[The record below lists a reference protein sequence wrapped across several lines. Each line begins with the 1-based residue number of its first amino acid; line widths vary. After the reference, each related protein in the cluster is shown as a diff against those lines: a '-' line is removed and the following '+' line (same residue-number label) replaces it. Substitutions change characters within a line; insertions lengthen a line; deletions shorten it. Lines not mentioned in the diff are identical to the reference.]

1 MIPRSTT
8 IPKTPSWQRQMACSF
23 TRLSA
28 LLEWL
33 DLDRDEL
40 PYQCED
46 SADFPLRVTRDFAS
60 RMRKGDAYDP
70 LLLQILP
77 LHQESLVAE
86 GFSLDPVGDMNAAV
100 SQGILQKYNGRALL
114 ITTAACAIHCR
125 YCFRRHFPYQQQH
138 LEQSLGDQTLEKLNA
153 PDISEIILSGGDPLT
168 LNDLRL
174 AQMLSRLKQLPYLKR
189 LRIHTRMPVILP
201 SRVTPELVE
210 MLRNFPLPVTT
221 VLHINHPNELDESV
235 ATALQ
240 QLRLS
245 NTHILNQAV
254 LLKGIND
261 SPEILKE
268 LCERGFDMG
277 ILPYY
282 VHQLDRVHG
291 SAHFQVSAQ
300 RALELEKQLREQLPG
315 YLLPKFV
322 TEIAG
327 EESKMPIGEVLGG

>member
-1 MIPRSTT
+1 
-8 IPKTPSWQRQMACSF
+8 MARSF

-33 DLDRDEL
+33 DFDSEKL
-40 PYQCED
+40 PFQCND
-46 SADFPLRVTRDFAS
+46 TADFPFRVTRDFAS
-60 RMRKGDAYDP
+60 RMHKGDAYDP
-70 LLLQILP
+70 LLLQVLP
-77 LHQESLVAE
+77 LQQESLVAD
-86 GFSLDPVGDMNAAV
+86 GFSLDPVGDMHAAV
-100 SQGILQKYNGRALL
+100 SQGILQKYCGRALL

-138 LEQSLGDQTLEKLNA
+138 IEQQLSDQILDKLDA

-168 LNDLRL
+168 LNDQRL
-174 AQMLSRLKQLPYLKR
+174 ALLLSQLKQLPYLKR

-201 SRVTPELVE
+201 ARVTPELVE

-240 QLRLS
+240 QLRHG

-261 SPEILKE
+261 KTEVLKE
-268 LCERGFDMG
+268 LCEKGFDMG

-282 VHQLDRVHG
+282 VHQLDKVHG
-291 SAHFQVSAQ
+291 SAHFQVC
-300 RALELEKQLREQLPG
+300 REHTLELEEQLRKQLPG
-315 YLLPKFV
+315 YLLPRFV

-327 EESKMPIGEVLGG
+327 KYSKMPIDRF

>member
-1 MIPRSTT
+1 
-8 IPKTPSWQRQMACSF
+8 MARSF
-23 TRLSA
+23 TSLSS

-33 DLDRDEL
+33 ALDRDKL
-40 PYQCED
+40 PYQCD
-46 SADFPLRVTRDFAS
+46 DTADFPLRVTRDFAS
-60 RMRKGDAYDP
+60 RMRKDDANDP
-70 LLLQILP
+70 LLLQVLP
-77 LHQESLVAE
+77 LQQESIAAE
-86 GFSLDPVGDMNAAV
+86 DFSLDPVGDINAAV
-100 SQGILQKYNGRALL
+100 SQGVLQKYNGRALL
-114 ITTAACAIHCR
+114 ITTAACVIHCR

-138 LEQSLGDQTLEKLNA
+138 IEQQLCDQTLEKLNA

-168 LNDLRL
+168 LNDQRL
-174 AQMLSRLKQLPYLKR
+174 AQLLSQLKQLPHLKR

-201 SRVTPELVE
+201 SRVTPALVNL
-210 MLRNFPLPVTT
+210 LRNFPLPVTT

-235 ATALQ
+235 ATALH
-240 QLRLS
+240 QLRHS

-261 SPEILKE
+261 SPEILME
-268 LCERGFDMG
+268 LCEKGFDMG

-282 VHQLDRVHG
+282 VHQLDKVDG

-300 RALELEKQLREQLPG
+300 RALELEEQLRRLLPG

-327 EESKMPIGEVLGG
+327 EESKMPIGKVLGFRL